1 MPSVSTQT
9 TTFMPKCVPVL
20 QKKQISKKFF
30 ASMKRIHAG
39 VGKQVELSRR
49 EIAKEK
55 RNYLKIVKSSITAF
69 NKRKTV
75 ALQIDKEVAK
85 ILKEQEKADKV
96 QDNEE
101 EKAAKELAAE
111 QLKAEKID
119 KELAKAAKELAKAAK
134 ELAKAAKEQEKID
147 KEAAKIIQEMEKAD
161 NEADKEDVKA
171 VKEQA
176 KIDKEQAKIIQEQ
189 EKADRKAA
197 KEAAKLAK
205 EAAKAAEE
213 PRAFRAWRVT
223 TKTIKADREK
233 AALEAANV
241 AVEEAIEEIKAQIEE
256 RQPEEIVVVAKK
268 AKKSKKSKEIVLIE

>member
-69 NKRKTV
+69 NKRKS
-75 ALQIDKEVAK
+75 
-85 ILKEQEKADKV
+85 
-96 QDNEE
+96 
-101 EKAAKELAAE
+101 AAV
-111 QLKAEKID
+111 
-119 KELAKAAKELAKAAK
+119 KAAK
-134 ELAKAAKEQEKID
+134 ELAKAAKEQEK
-147 KEAAKIIQEMEKAD
+147 
-161 NEADKEDVKA
+161 
-171 VKEQA
+171 
-176 KIDKEQAKIIQEQ
+176 
-189 EKADRKAA
+189 ADRKVA

-205 EAAKAAEE
+205 EAAKAAEP

-233 AALEAANV
+233 QAALEAANK
-241 AVEEAIEEIKAQIEE
+241 AVDEAIEEIKAQIEAAEE
-256 RQPEEIVVVAKK
+256 RQPEEIAVVAKK
-268 AKKSKKSKEIVLIE
+268 AKKSKKSKTIVLLE

>member
-119 KELAKAAKELAKAAK
+119 KEAAKIIKEMEKAD
-134 ELAKAAKEQEKID
+134 KEQDKID

-161 NEADKEDVKA
+161 NEQEKEDVKA

-176 KIDKEQAKIIQEQ
+176 KIAKEQAKIIQEQ
-189 EKADRKAA
+189 EKADRKVA

-205 EAAKAAEE
+205 EAAKAAEP

-233 AALEAANV
+233 QAALEAANK
-241 AVEEAIEEIKAQIEE
+241 AVDEAIEEIKAQIEAAEE
-256 RQPEEIVVVAKK
+256 RQPEEIAVVAKK
-268 AKKSKKSKEIVLIE
+268 AKKSKKSKTIVLLE

>member
-96 QDNEE
+96 VDNEE

-119 KELAKAAKELAKAAK
+119 KEAAKIIKEMEKAD
-134 ELAKAAKEQEKID
+134 KEQDKID

-176 KIDKEQAKIIQEQ
+176 KIDKEAAKIIQEQ
-189 EKADRKAA
+189 EKADRKVA
-197 KEAAKLAK
+197 KEAAKIAK
-205 EAAKAAEE
+205 EAAKAAEP

-233 AALEAANV
+233 QAALEAANK
-241 AVEEAIEEIKAQIEE
+241 AVEEAIEETEAEIEE
-256 RQPEEIVVVAKK
+256 KEIEASQPEEIVVVAKK
-268 AKKSKKSKEIVLIE
+268 SKKAKKTKEIILIE